1 MPNYAVIFISTLQ
14 DKDDAS
20 YGVMAEKMDA
30 LSRQQEGYMGI
41 ESVRDADGRGITV
54 SYWSSLEALKR
65 WKGNK
70 AHEIAQ
76 SLGKSRWYKNY
87 KVQICRIEHDYDMAP
102 P

>member
-1 MPNYAVIFISTLQ
+1 MPKYAVIFISTLQ
-14 DKDDAS
+14 DRDDTS

-41 ESVRDADGRGITV
+41 ESVRDAEGRGITV

-65 WKGNK
+65 WKANK

>member
-1 MPNYAVIFISTLQ
+1 MSEAPQSEGRRTRLAEQRKALP
-14 DKDDAS
+14 DGP
-20 YGVMAEKMDA
+20 GVY
-30 LSRQQEGYMGI
+30 LF
-41 ESVRDADGRGITV
+41 RDAEGRGITV

-65 WKGNK
+65 WKANK

-87 KVQICRIEHDYDMAP
+87 KVQICRIEYDYDMAP